1 MSDAVEGKTGERQG
15 GIGFFGL
22 VGLVVSS
29 CIGTGVF
36 ALTGQL
42 AGVASPGGVLVS
54 WLVVGVGFLTLA
66 FSLNNLVTK
75 KPELNSIYAYAQ
87 EGFGPFTG
95 FVSGWGYWLS
105 AWLGN
110 VAFATILASTIGY
123 FFPYFLPGNNIGSIL
138 MGSLINWVLVAL
150 VIRGVESAS
159 FLNALIMVVKVA
171 ALAVFIVLCGVSFN
185 AGVFTADF
193 WGNVYNNAVAAG
205 TAGDGAVSLGS
216 LSTQIQNCL
225 ITMMWVFI
233 GIEGASVVTSRARK
247 RSEAGTATVVGLL
260 VVVAIYLGAS
270 LLPYGVM
277 PYTEVAKLNYPAML
291 YVFEKVAPGWG
302 GAFIAIAMLISGF
315 GCWLSFTLLPAE
327 VTQRMAD
334 DHLLGSWWGKLNA
347 NRAPR
352 NSLIVVGICTQL
364 FMASLLFTEDA
375 YNFALS
381 MCTVSIAITWALAA
395 AYQVKLSVQRHEAG
409 QALIGLIATVFLV
422 VGTVLSGWQY
432 LLMCCLG
439 YIPGLLFFAAG
450 RRENGKSVF
459 GREDVAVAVV
469 IVVAAVAAVVLLAMG
484 VMSF

>member
-1 MSDAVEGKTGERQG
+1 MADSAAAASQREG

-42 AGVASPGGVLVS
+42 AQVASPGGVLVS
-54 WLVVGVGFLTLA
+54 WLVVGVGFLMLA
-66 FSLNNLVTK
+66 LSLNNLVVK
-75 KPELNSIYAYAQ
+75 KPKLSSIYAYAQ
-87 EGFGPFTG
+87 DGFGPFAG

-110 VAFATILASTIGY
+110 VAFATILASTIGF

-138 MGSLINWVLVAL
+138 LGSLVNWVLVVL

-171 ALAVFIVLCGVSFN
+171 ALAVFVLFCGVSFK

-193 WGNVYNNAVAAG
+193 WGNVHDAAVAAG
-205 TAGDGAVSLGS
+205 TAGKGAAPLGDVA
-216 LSTQIQNCL
+216 TQIKNCL

-233 GIEGASVVTSRARK
+233 GVEGASVVTSRARR

-260 VVVAIYLGAS
+260 IVVAVYLGAS

-277 PYTEVAKLNYPAML
+277 PYQKVAKLSYPAML

-302 GAFIAIAMLISGF
+302 GAFIAIAMPASGF

-327 VTQRMAD
+327 VTQRMSE
-334 DHLLGSWWGKLNA
+334 DHLLGSWWGRLNGHG
-347 NRAPR
+347 APR
-352 NSLIVVGICTQL
+352 NSLVVVGVCTQL
-364 FMASLLFTEDA
+364 FMASLLFTQDA

-395 AYQVKLSVQRHEAG
+395 AFQAKLSLERHEAG
-409 QALIGLIATVFLV
+409 QAVIGLVATVFLV

-439 YIPGLLFFAAG
+439 YIPGLFFFVAG
-450 RRENGKSVF
+450 RREAGKSVF
-459 GREDVAVAVV
+459 ARQDVTVA
-469 IVVAAVAAVVLLAMG
+469 IIIVAAAIAAVVLLALG